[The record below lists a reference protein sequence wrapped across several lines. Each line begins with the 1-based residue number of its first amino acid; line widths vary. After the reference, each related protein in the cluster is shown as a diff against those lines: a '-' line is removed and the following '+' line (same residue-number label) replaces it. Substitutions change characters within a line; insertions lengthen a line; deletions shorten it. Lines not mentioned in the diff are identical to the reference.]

1 MDVTLVRRLLD
12 ETPIETLRK
21 YLEAYNSDADK
32 IQRMTGTEM
41 IRYMATRPKLPF
53 ADEYAEALKIR
64 EYNLKSGNLT
74 GYDCPI
80 CQNKGHLL
88 DISPDGN
95 EIMRLCSCRSKRS
108 IIQKANQSNLGD
120 LLKKR
125 FSNFQAEE
133 EWQKS
138 ILKTAKGFVTDG
150 GKGWLAMLGQT
161 GCGKTHL
168 CSAVAN
174 QLLGNGRQ
182 VLYML
187 WTTEIRQLKRMATD
201 PQYDRIFDQFRTAE
215 VLYID
220 DLFKGKVTDADVQAC
235 YDLLNFRY
243 NDARLTTILSSELSL
258 KEIGQIDGAIAGRI
272 RERCA
277 QYIIEVLPDE
287 NKNWRLKD
295 SAYNI

>member
-12 ETPIETLRK
+12 ETPMEDLRK
-21 YLEAYNSDADK
+21 YLEAYNSDAEK
-32 IQRMTGTEM
+32 IQEMTGTEM
-41 IRYMATRPKLPF
+41 LRYIATRPRVPF

-64 EYNLKSGNLT
+64 RYNLQSGNLT

-80 CQNKGHLL
+80 CRNKGQIM
-88 DISPDGN
+88 DILEDGSLV
-95 EIMRLCSCRSKRS
+95 IRLCSCRSKRS

-138 ILKTAKGFVTDG
+138 MVKIAKGFVADG

-187 WTTEIRQLKRMATD
+187 WTTEIRQLKRLATD

-243 NDARLTTILSSELSL
+243 NDTKLTTILSSELSL
-258 KEIGQIDGAIAGRI
+258 KEIGEIDGAIAGRI
-272 RERCA
+272 RERCGKNFVTVA
-277 QYIIEVLPDE
+277 PDPS
-287 NKNWRLKD
+287 KNWRLKD
-295 SAYNI
+295 GL

>member
-12 ETPIETLRK
+12 ETPLEDLRK
-21 YLEAYNSDADK
+21 YLEVYNSDAEK
-32 IQRMTGTEM
+32 IQGMTGTE
-41 IRYMATRPKLPF
+41 ILRYMATRPRTPF

-64 EYNLKSGNLT
+64 EYNLRSGNLT
-74 GYDCPI
+74 GYDCPV
-80 CQNKGHLL
+80 CKNKGHLL
-88 DISPDGN
+88 DISPDGG

-108 IIQKANQSNLGD
+108 IIQKASQSGLGD

-133 EWQKS
+133 DWQKS
-138 ILKTAKGFVTDG
+138 MLKTAKEFVADG

-187 WTTEIRQLKRMATD
+187 WTTEIRQLKRLATD

-243 NDARLTTILSSELSL
+243 NDAKLTTILSSELSL
-258 KEIGQIDGAIAGRI
+258 KEIGEIDGAIAGRI
-272 RERCA
+272 RERCGKNFVTVA
-277 QYIIEVLPDE
+277 PDPS
-287 NKNWRLKD
+287 KNWRLKD
-295 SAYNI
+295 GL

>member
-12 ETPIETLRK
+12 ETPLEDLRK
-21 YLEAYNSDADK
+21 YLEVYNSDAEK
-32 IQRMTGTEM
+32 IQGMTGTE
-41 IRYMATRPKLPF
+41 ILRYMATRPRTPF

-64 EYNLKSGNLT
+64 EYNLRSGNLT

-80 CQNKGHLL
+80 CRNKGQIM
-88 DISPDGN
+88 DILEDGSLV
-95 EIMRLCSCRSKRS
+95 IRLCSCRSKRS

-138 ILKTAKGFVTDG
+138 MVKIAKGFVADG

-187 WTTEIRQLKRMATD
+187 WTTEIRQLKRLATD

-243 NDARLTTILSSELSL
+243 NDAKLTTILSSELSL
-258 KEIGQIDGAIAGRI
+258 KEIGEIDGAIAGRI
-272 RERCA
+272 RERCGKNFVTVA
-277 QYIIEVLPDE
+277 PDPA
-287 NKNWRLKD
+287 KNWRLKD
-295 SAYNI
+295 GL

>member
-1 MDVTLVRRLLD
+1 MDVTLVRRILD
-12 ETPIETLRK
+12 ETPMEDLRK
-21 YLEAYNSDADK
+21 YLEAYNSDAEK
-32 IQRMTGTEM
+32 IQGMTGTEM
-41 IRYMATRPKLPF
+41 LRYMATRPRVPF

-64 EYNLKSGNLT
+64 RYNLQSGNLT

-80 CQNKGHLL
+80 CRNKGQIM
-88 DISPDGN
+88 DILEDGSLVV
-95 EIMRLCSCRSKRS
+95 RLCSCRSKRS

-138 ILKTAKGFVTDG
+138 IVKIAKDFVADG

-187 WTTEIRQLKRMATD
+187 WTTEIRQLKRLATD

-258 KEIGQIDGAIAGRI
+258 KEIGEIDGAIAGRI
-272 RERCA
+272 RERCGKNFVTVA
-277 QYIIEVLPDE
+277 PDPA
-287 NKNWRLKD
+287 KNWRLKD
-295 SAYNI
+295 GL

>member
-1 MDVTLVRRLLD
+1 MED
-12 ETPIETLRK
+12 LRK
-21 YLEAYNSDADK
+21 YLEAYNSDAEK
-32 IQRMTGTEM
+32 IQGMTGTEM
-41 IRYMATRPKLPF
+41 LRYMATRPRVPF

-64 EYNLKSGNLT
+64 RYNLQSGNLT

-80 CQNKGHLL
+80 CRNKGQIM
-88 DISPDGN
+88 DILEDGSLV
-95 EIMRLCSCRSKRS
+95 IRLCSCRSKRS

-138 ILKTAKGFVTDG
+138 MVKIAKGFVADG

-187 WTTEIRQLKRMATD
+187 WTTEIRQLKRLATD

-243 NDARLTTILSSELSL
+243 NDAKLTTILSSELSL

-272 RERCA
+272 RERCGKNFVTVA
-277 QYIIEVLPDE
+277 PDPG
-287 NKNWRLKD
+287 KNWRLKD
-295 SAYNI
+295 GL

>member
-1 MDVTLVRRLLD
+1 
-12 ETPIETLRK
+12 
-21 YLEAYNSDADK
+21 
-32 IQRMTGTEM
+32 M

-187 WTTEIRQLKRMATD
+187 WTTEIRQLKRLATD

-243 NDARLTTILSSELSL
+243 NDTKLTTILSSELSL
-258 KEIGQIDGAIAGRI
+258 KEIGEIDGAIAGRI
-272 RERCA
+272 RERCGKNFVTVA
-277 QYIIEVLPDE
+277 PDPG
-287 NKNWRLKD
+287 KNWRLKD
-295 SAYNI
+295 GL